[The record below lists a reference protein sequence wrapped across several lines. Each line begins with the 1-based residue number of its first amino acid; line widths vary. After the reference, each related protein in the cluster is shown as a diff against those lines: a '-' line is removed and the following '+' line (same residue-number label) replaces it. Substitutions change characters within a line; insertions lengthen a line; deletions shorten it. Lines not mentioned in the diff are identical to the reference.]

1 MMRQK
6 LIEEIAKKIRENQP
20 VTIGCVCT
28 ANKNRSAAAELVL
41 RQRLKEAKLDRVKVR
56 SAGLRTVRAGI
67 DERPLRV
74 VNPELS
80 RTAPAQGIDSEICES
95 FTARQVR
102 GEFVEEADLIL
113 AAGPDHKEFLEYHF
127 PQSRGK
133 VVLFSDLVPSHPLF
147 QMFGAEF
154 PDPQSGRV
162 SVLQLLRLIDQT
174 VVRPLLGLAT
184 ESWG

>member
-1 MMRQK
+1 MANR
-6 LIEEIAKKIRENQP
+6 LIDEIAKRIRMNEP

-28 ANKNRSAAAELVL
+28 ANKHRSAAAELVF
-41 RQRLKEAKLDRVKVR
+41 RQRLKEEKLDRVKVR

-74 VNPELS
+74 ANPELC
-80 RTAPAQGIDSEICES
+80 RTAPAQGIDPDICES

-113 AAGPDHKEFLEYHF
+113 AAGPSHKEFLEYHF
-127 PQSRGK
+127 PQSKGK
-133 VVLFSDLVPSHPLF
+133 VVLFTDFVPSHPVF
-147 QMFGAEF
+147 QRFGAEF

-174 VVRPLLGLAT
+174 VVRPLLGLAA